1 MDIRT
6 RLFLIVGSLVFFI
19 ILISILKKSKI
30 SIDMATLW
38 IVFAIGMI
46 VIAVFPEVVYFFT
59 SLIGIES
66 PTNAVYLVVIF
77 VMLILIFYL
86 FMKTSVL
93 ENKLNK
99 MIENFAIDKEKHKN
113 EK

>member
-38 IVFAIGMI
+38 IVFALGMI